1 MKKYLSFDQE
11 FQILLLVL
19 DKVLWV
25 GFGLLV
31 IGLYKVLS
39 MNQVSEGIL
48 YFAIAIVTLI
58 LFIIALV
65 KEYHVGR

>member
-25 GFGLLV
+25 GFGLLTL
-31 IGLYKVLS
+31 GLYKILS
-39 MNQVSEGIL
+39 QNLVSEGIF
-48 YFAIAIVTLI
+48 YFVISIVILI
-58 LFIIALV
+58 LFIIVLV
-65 KEYHVGR
+65 REYHVGR